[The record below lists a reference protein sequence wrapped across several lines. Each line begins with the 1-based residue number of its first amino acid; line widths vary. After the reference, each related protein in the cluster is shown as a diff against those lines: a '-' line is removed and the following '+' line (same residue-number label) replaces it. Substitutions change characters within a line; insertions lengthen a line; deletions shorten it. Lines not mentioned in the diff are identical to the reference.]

1 MKKIILLAIALPVGL
16 LLAACGGN
24 AEPTATSQPEAANTL
39 PPPATI
45 EIDYPSFPTSTP
57 TPPVP
62 TLDPAV
68 VTAVYATVQAAN
80 ATATSIPAAP
90 TQAPVSPPGERVN
103 ATQAPHQAP
112 IIRYFYA
119 SYAAPETKIRYYLN
133 WVTENANR
141 VEIYGHVMDN
151 PQAGS
156 WPVYDESNHWVLWA
170 ANDIAW
176 VESQIDVTN
185 DFDTGTRLSDITVSS
200 RTISVCARDPQFV
213 DGDKITARLNQ
224 TEVVS
229 QYELSGVQV
238 CASFTLNPGPNTL
251 EIIAASEGHTP
262 PMVAELTFSTVSSG
276 LSAQT
281 VSLRVNEI
289 SPMTITAP

>member
-1 MKKIILLAIALPVGL
+1 MKKIKIVVILGILVGI
-16 LLAACGGN
+16 LAACGSN
-24 AEPTATSQPEAANTL
+24 PEPTATPMPEPSSTP

-45 EIDYPSFPTSTP
+45 VIEYPTFPTNTP
-57 TPPVP
+57 TPPIP

-80 ATATSIPAAP
+80 ATATSVPVVP
-90 TQAPVSPPGERVN
+90 TQAPISPPGERVN
-103 ATQAPHQAP
+103 ATQAPNQAP
-112 IIRYFYA
+112 VIRYFFA
-119 SYAAPETKIRYYLN
+119 SYAPPETKIRYYLN

-176 VESQIDVTN
+176 VESQIDVSP
-185 DFDTGTRLSDITVSS
+185 DSDTGTRLSDISVNS
-200 RTISVCARDPQFV
+200 RTISICARDPQFV
-213 DGDKITARLNQ
+213 DGDKITARLNGS
-224 TEVVS
+224 EVVS
-229 QYELSGVQV
+229 QYELSGVHV
-238 CASFTLNPGPNTL
+238 CASFNLAPGANTL
-251 EIIAASEGHTP
+251 ELIAASEGHTA
-262 PMVAELTFSTVSSG
+262 PMVAELTFSNVTGG
-276 LSAQT
+276 LSHQT
-281 VSLRVNEI
+281 ASLKVNEI